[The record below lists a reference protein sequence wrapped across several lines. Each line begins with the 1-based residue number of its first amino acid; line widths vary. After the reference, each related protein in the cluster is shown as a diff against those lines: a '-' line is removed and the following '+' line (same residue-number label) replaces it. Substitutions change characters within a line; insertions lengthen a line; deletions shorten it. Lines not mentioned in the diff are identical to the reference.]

1 MLHIKCK
8 HYENTPMQY
17 TDFSQI
23 VKVEI
28 INFDITL
35 IIAQNIYCGHILEP
49 PRSLI
54 TSLIF
59 ISNFQVFMYA

>member
-8 HYENTPMQY
+8 HFENTPMQN

-28 INFDITL
+28 IFDIIL
-35 IIAQNIYCGHILEP
+35 IIAQNIYCGHKLEP